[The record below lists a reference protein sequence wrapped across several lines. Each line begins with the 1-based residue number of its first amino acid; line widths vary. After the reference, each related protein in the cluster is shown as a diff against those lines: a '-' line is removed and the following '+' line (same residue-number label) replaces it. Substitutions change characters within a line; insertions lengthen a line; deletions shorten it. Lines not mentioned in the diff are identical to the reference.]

1 MKSLVLLA
9 AATGLLAQTAQQPT
23 VSNAEFETRAFPGDL
38 SSTLRAS
45 DGPAWFGY
53 AVQTMRGD
61 HDSCCFDDGR
71 QSGCALE
78 SGEYHYTRAR
88 TTTPVQLEG
97 TDTVAVLF
105 RIENNQVERI
115 RLFSLSCP
123 LDAGGRRFVWLTGV
137 PAEASLSYLENL
149 ARNSSLSSVQD
160 GAVFAISQHDT
171 PRADDLLEQLTRP
184 TEPVKVRERVVF
196 WLGASRGARGLQIL
210 KNIVAHE
217 ENDAVRDKA
226 VFALSISKQPEATE
240 ILAQTAKRDSSP
252 HVRSQALFWLGQKA
266 GTRAAATIQNAIEND
281 PDSEVKKKAVFAM
294 SQLPKDESI
303 PKLIEIARTQRDPA
317 VRKQAFFW
325 LGQSNDPRALAFF
338 EQVLAK

>member
-1 MKSLVLLA
+1 MRSLILLA

-23 VSNAEFETRAFPGDL
+23 VSNARFETSAFSGEL

-53 AVQTMRGD
+53 AVQTMPGD
-61 HDSCCFDDGR
+61 HDDCCYEDGR
-71 QSGCALE
+71 ERGCTLE
-78 SGEYHYTRAR
+78 GGEHHYSRVR
-88 TTTPVQLEG
+88 NGTPIQLEG

-105 RIENNQVERI
+105 RIENNQVEKI

-137 PAEASLSYLENL
+137 PAEASLKYLQKL
-149 ARNSSLSSVQD
+149 AQNGASSSVQD

-171 PRADDLLEQLTRP
+171 PRADDLLEQLTRGA
-184 TEPVKVRERVVF
+184 EPLKVREKAVF
-196 WLGASRGARGLQIL
+196 WLGAARGARGVQIL
-210 KNIVAHE
+210 KNIVSHDDSE
-217 ENDAVRDKA
+217 ELRDKA
-226 VFALSISKQPEATE
+226 VFALSISKQPEAIDTLIE
-240 ILAQTAKRDSSP
+240 RAKRDPSP
-252 HVRSQALFWLGQKA
+252 HIRSQALFWLGQKA
-266 GTRAAATIQNAIEND
+266 GKKASATIENAIEND
-281 PDSEVKKKAVFAM
+281 PDAEVKKKAVFAL
-294 SQLPKDESI
+294 SQLPKDESV

>member
-1 MKSLVLLA
+1 MKSLILLA
-9 AATGLLAQTAQQPT
+9 AVTGLLAQTAQPPT
-23 VSNAEFETRAFPGDL
+23 VSNAKFETSAFSGDL

-45 DGPAWFGY
+45 AGAAWFGY
-53 AVQTMRGD
+53 AVRTMRGD
-61 HDSCCFDDGR
+61 HNNCCFDNGQ
-71 QSGCALE
+71 QSGCSLE
-78 SGEYHYTRAR
+78 GGEYHYGRASN
-88 TTTPVQLEG
+88 TAPVQLEG

-105 RIENNQVERI
+105 RVENNQVEKI

-149 ARNSSLSSVQD
+149 ARNSASSSVQD

-171 PRADDLLEQLTRP
+171 PRADDLLEQLTRSS
-184 TEPVKVRERVVF
+184 EPVKVREKVAF
-196 WLGASRGARGLQIL
+196 WLGASRGARGVQIL

-217 ENDAVRDKA
+217 ENEEVRDKA
-226 VFALSISKQPEATE
+226 VFALSISKQPEAIETLIE
-240 ILAQTAKRDSSP
+240 TAKRDPSP
-252 HVRSQALFWLGQKA
+252 HVRSQALFWLGHKA

-281 PDSEVKKKAVFAM
+281 PDAEVKKKAVFAM
-294 SQLPKDESI
+294 SQLPKDESV